1 MLWLILSIFVWSYIS
16 LICAFIFVIS
26 FPLILLIYSL
36 ALFFFSFFFFRVR
49 QWGILVLC
57 QGPPQWKQS
66 ANSWTT
72 KEFPSSLLLQLV
84 SQM

>member
-36 ALFFFSFFFFRVR
+36 AFFFLLLLLQDTPVGHFNSLPGTSAVEA
-49 QWGILVLC
+49 
-57 QGPPQWKQS
+57 QS

-72 KEFPSSLLLQLV
+72 KEFPSSLLLQLI

>member
-36 ALFFFSFFFFRVR
+36 ALFFF
-49 QWGILVLC
+49 
-57 QGPPQWKQS
+57 
-66 ANSWTT
+66 
-72 KEFPSSLLLQLV
+72 FPSS
-84 SQM
+84 SSEYASGAF

>member
-16 LICAFIFVIS
+16 LICAFIFAIS
-26 FPLILLIYSL
+26 FPLILLIYYL
-36 ALFFFSFFFFRVR
+36 AVFFFSFRTH

-57 QGPPQWKQS
+57 PGTSAVEAQS